1 MLFRGQMQKS
11 YLVIKKEHK
20 CWSSVHRTAA
30 AAAAEQGPH
39 TVKLE
44 RNYDVET
51 WRSDA
56 AARSLVYVAQ
66 FPVLSN
72 QAALPPAIHANG
84 VFKLGCWL

>member
-1 MLFRGQMQKS
+1 M
-11 YLVIKKEHK
+11 
-20 CWSSVHRTAA
+20 HRRKLLLLLSQLLLS
-30 AAAAEQGPH
+30 EQGPH

-56 AARSLVYVAQ
+56 TPRHTAMYDGVAQ

-72 QAALPPAIHANG
+72 QAG
-84 VFKLGCWL
+84 S